1 MIMKITKL
9 ERTRKETATAFKML
23 PQYLSRGWREATK
36 YFRIA
41 SLQTEKLTWEIPN
54 MKEKG

>member
-1 MIMKITKL
+1 MKITKL